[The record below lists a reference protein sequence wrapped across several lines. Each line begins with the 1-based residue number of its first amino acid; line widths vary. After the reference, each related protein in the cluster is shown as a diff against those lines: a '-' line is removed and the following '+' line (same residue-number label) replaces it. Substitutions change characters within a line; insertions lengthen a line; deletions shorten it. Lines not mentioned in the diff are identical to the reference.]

1 MEEILPLEEMDK
13 FDGEYENISEKYDL
27 LLKKECKYIGLY
39 FNDFNLS
46 FVVELHDMKKSLKLV
61 DDMTL
66 KYTCSFNLIIGSDDE
81 VSTLPDLKNKLKLKL
96 QRNPMITKNLIK
108 YLPKCL
114 INIIFTYEY

>member
-1 MEEILPLEEMDK
+1 MDK
-13 FDGEYENISEKYDL
+13 FDGEYENISEKCDL

-46 FVVELHDMKKSLKLV
+46 FVVELHNMKKSLKLV
-61 DDMTL
+61 DEMTL
-66 KYTCSFNLIIGSDDE
+66 KYTYSFNLIIGSDNE
-81 VSTLPDLKNKLKLKL
+81 VSTLPDLKNKLKL

-114 INIIFTYEY
+114 INIIFSYEY